1 MRYRLI
7 MAMAMSL
14 PVNDV
19 PLILLVNL
27 TKL

>member
-19 PLILLVNL
+19 PFVLLVNL